1 MIAPR
6 PENNGSQDYRRTRKP
21 TAIFGGQGQ
30 RPLSRQ
36 GRGKGLGLRNR
47 LAVAVFRDQQCL
59 MAALTALSRSH
70 LDFDRVGFF
79 ACRASLERI
88 IWTSSQTGW
97 PRRLGAGG
105 WQVVIPWRDPVTRQV
120 RGHATVFQELPVICR
135 AGRVTASLGWPV
147 LACDCVPAGRIV
159 PIASYLAC
167 FIVSDHADR
176 LARAVDGGGL
186 LLGVGVDGS
195 DEAARACRALLTH
208 NDERVE
214 VHDFRLR
221 TLRRFPSGLT

>member
-6 PENNGSQDYRRTRKP
+6 PEDNGSQDYRRKRKP
-21 TAIFGGQGQ
+21 TAIFGGHGR
-30 RPLSRQ
+30 RPLSRL
-36 GRGKGLGLRNR
+36 GRGMGLGLRNR
-47 LAVAVFRDQQCL
+47 VAVAVFHDQQCL
-59 MAALTALSRSH
+59 MAALTALSCSH
-70 LDFDRVGFF
+70 LDFNRVGFF
-79 ACRASLERI
+79 ACRAALERI
-88 IWTSSQTGW
+88 IWTSNQTGW

-135 AGRVTASLGWPV
+135 AGRVTASLGWPL

-186 LLGVGVDGS
+186 LLGVGVEGS

>member
-1 MIAPR
+1 MFDG
-6 PENNGSQDYRRTRKP
+6 NGR
-21 TAIFGGQGQ
+21 
-30 RPLSRQ
+30 RPLSRW

-47 LAVAVFRDQQCL
+47 VAVAVFHDQQCL
-59 MAALTALSRSH
+59 MAALTELSRCH
-70 LDFDRVGFF
+70 LNFDRVGFF
-79 ACRASLERI
+79 ACRSSLERI
-88 IWTSSQTGW
+88 IWASSQTGW

-120 RGHATVFQELPVICR
+120 RGNATVFQELPVICR
-135 AGRVTASLGWPV
+135 AGLVVASPGWP
-147 LACDCVPAGRIV
+147 LFDCDCIPAGRVV

-167 FIVSDHADR
+167 FIIPDHADR

-186 LLGVGVDGS
+186 LLSVGLNGS
-195 DEAARACRALLTH
+195 DEAARACRALLAH

-221 TLRRFPSGLT
+221 SLRRFPTGPT